1 MWELWH
7 SVINIITVSHKISEV
22 STIHNLLEKFI
33 LLNNIVGSNVADK
46 MRRLASG
53 DSLSA
58 EAGTSAV
65 GDAIVNGQSPT
76 PSLNAETDDNKL
88 ELSAPH
94 NNSNDTQAEYSE
106 PTISSEPEQ
115 PTTNS
120 VNTEAKTVDQ
130 GGCGNGEEV
139 QPVSTS

>member
-1 MWELWH
+1 MKQRC
-7 SVINIITVSHKISEV
+7 SIIAVSHGISEV
-22 STIHNLLEKFI
+22 SKCSTILDLLELYI
-33 LLNNIVGSNVADK
+33 LLHIFLGSNVADT

-65 GDAIVNGQSPT
+65 GDSIVNGQSPT

-88 ELSAPH
+88 ELSALH
-94 NNSNDTQAEYSE
+94 NNSNDTQATHSE

-120 VNTEAKTVDQ
+120 VSTEAKTVDQ
-130 GGCGNGEEV
+130 GECGSGEEV